1 MIVDTAKRRRK
12 VFKFFRFFLYIFL
25 FILYFQCVFIY
36 HRKKLKTANTK
47 IIKNHPA
54 KECNTPIFFRIYGF
68 ELFSR
73 ILRKKFVS
81 FSSFI
86 IFPKIF
92 FLYFILKLKQ
102 ASVPVVITSVL
113 NRKNGF
119 AVGKIGA
126 KVAVAQSHEEQ
137 LL

>member
-73 ILRKKFVS
+73 IFRKKFVS

-102 ASVPVVITSVL
+102 ASVPVVITMGCTA
-113 NRKNGF
+113 NRLDRF
-119 AVGKIGA
+119 VGYEPL
-126 KVAVAQSHEEQ
+126 VRRNYTNFS
-137 LL
+137 